1 MTATTTVPAN
11 MPMTSVLTPRFIGI
25 VRGEIFKLTRQRT
38 TWITLGAVA
47 LFIAFSWLQITGNTD
62 AKASLQSNPLAFH
75 LEWMEVSLSVLR
87 IFSGFALIVLTARI
101 IGLDYQQGTIRI
113 ILSRGVDRLKL
124 LGAKLVTA
132 GLVALVILVGGIAL
146 NALFALIIV
155 GSLAGS
161 LSTFSALSGTFWSD
175 AGLYLLSVIISMVAT
190 ILLAT
195 VLTVLGR
202 SLTFGL
208 AVGLVF
214 FPADNISSFILSRV
228 AVSTNNDFWNQITA
242 YLLGPALN
250 FLPAVLL
257 PHPLGTVVTR
267 EGSTIA
273 PQYAFNIG
281 TPPSSVYG
289 AGHFLVLIGVYA
301 MACLV
306 IAGLLF
312 WRRDVME

>member
-1 MTATTTVPAN
+1 MATTAVPDIL
-11 MPMTSVLTPRFIGI
+11 PETSLLTPRFIGI

-38 TWITLGAVA
+38 TWITLGLVA
-47 LFIAFSWLQITGNTD
+47 LFTALSWLSSTGNER
-62 AKASLQSNPLAFH
+62 AKALLQTDPLTFH
-75 LEWMEVSLSVLR
+75 LEWMEVSFSVLR
-87 IFSGFALIVLTARI
+87 VFSGFALILLTARI

-113 ILSRGVDRLKL
+113 ILARGVDRLKL

-132 GLVALVILVGGIAL
+132 GLVALVILVGGIVL
-146 NALFALIIV
+146 NAIFALIVV

-175 AGLYLLSVIISMVAT
+175 TWLYLVSVVISMVAT
-190 ILLAT
+190 ILLAAL
-195 VLTVLGR
+195 LTVLGR

-208 AVGLVF
+208 AVGLIF

-228 AVSTNNDFWNQITA
+228 AENTGNDFWNQITA

-250 FLPAVLL
+250 FLPAILL
-257 PHPLGTVVTR
+257 PHPLATTTTPQGPIT
-267 EGSTIA
+267 A
-273 PQYAFNIG
+273 PQYAFSIG

-289 AGHFLVLIGVYA
+289 AGHFLVLIGLYA
-301 MACLV
+301 VACLV